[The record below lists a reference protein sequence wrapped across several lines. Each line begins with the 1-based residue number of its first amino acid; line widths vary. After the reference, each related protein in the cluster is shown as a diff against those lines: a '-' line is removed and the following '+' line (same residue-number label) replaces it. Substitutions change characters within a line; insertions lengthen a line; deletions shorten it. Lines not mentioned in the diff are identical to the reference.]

1 MAKALLILAPEKII
15 NTAINCKIQAYNG
28 GMSIPTIGALSS
40 GYWPASPLLIEAYRI
55 APLATERVVSQKT
68 PRVTAQEAEA
78 LKTSAPSHEAIVD
91 WPKQGISTRQII
103 SLTRRYQ
110 LQSLTYEQL
119 YNIPDSQLNL
129 EEKAFIRYLRFNKTA
144 FNWFSSLDGKPA
156 SLSPQDIQTVAAL
169 AHHPDVILP
178 EDLKILSDL
187 ARTKK
192 LEQLQ
197 PDTKAFNLLRTN
209 DLIDALHHLN
219 PQPLTV
225 EHVLALNPEQ
235 TGFAGKALAS
245 LYFLQW
251 SPVARL
257 LPQVTQPYAGRL
269 TPDALRVLMAIIFN
283 PLIYSYMPRVRF
295 PSSGLTTASVYP
307 VTGAEGLHPIQPDRE
322 SFRPDAGDSVDL
334 ALRLEAHEVLVVCHQ
349 LNPDGH
355 VSLQQ
360 LRDYHP
366 DSPEHARVANL
377 LRQTMIFQALA
388 GLDHDQDTLSDDDIA
403 KALSQGA
410 IILPDHHRLVILP

>member
-1 MAKALLILAPEKII
+1 MLKTLLRLAPEKII
-15 NTAINCKIQAYNG
+15 NTAIHCQIQAYNG
-28 GMSIPTIGALSS
+28 AMSTPAIGPLSAVNVS
-40 GYWPASPLLIEAYRI
+40 ASPLLIEAYRI
-55 APLATERVVSQKT
+55 APLKT
-68 PRVTAQEAEA
+68 PRDVSAQAPRPSKQETEA
-78 LKTSAPSHEAIVD
+78 LKASALPHEAIVE

-119 YNIPDSQLNL
+119 YNIPDSQLNP
-129 EEKAFIRYLRFNKTA
+129 EEKAFIRYLRFNKAA
-144 FNWFSSLDGKPA
+144 FNWFSSLDGQSA
-156 SLSPQDIQTVAAL
+156 SLSPQDIQTVATL
-169 AHHPDVILP
+169 AHHPGVILP
-178 EDLKILSDL
+178 EDLKRLSDL

-192 LEQLQ
+192 LEQLPQ
-197 PDTKAFNLLRTN
+197 DTKAFHLLKTS
-209 DLIDALHHLN
+209 DLIGALHHIH
-219 PQPLTV
+219 PEPLTV
-225 EHVLALNPEQ
+225 DHVLALNPEQ
-235 TGFAGKALAS
+235 TGLAGKALAS

-283 PLIYSYMPRVRF
+283 PLIYNYMPRVRF
-295 PSSGLTTASVYP
+295 PSSSLTTASVYS

-322 SFRPDAGDSVDL
+322 PLRPDTGDRLDL

-366 DSPEHARVANL
+366 DSPEHAKVANL

-388 GLDHDQDTLSDDDIA
+388 GLDHDNDTLSDDDIA